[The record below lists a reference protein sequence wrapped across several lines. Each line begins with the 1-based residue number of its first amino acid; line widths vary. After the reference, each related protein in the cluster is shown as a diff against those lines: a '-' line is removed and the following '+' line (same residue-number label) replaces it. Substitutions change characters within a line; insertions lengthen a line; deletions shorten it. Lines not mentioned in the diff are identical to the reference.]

1 MTRCQPIYWI
11 DCSAF
16 PEKTAMGATPEIDRI
31 VHVGTTLTKLCPLC
45 SRQRI
50 GGDRFEEG
58 VNHLLTDHGCVILH
72 AGQETVTEANKP
84 RQATIVVVGLPRD
97 RGRVSS

>member
-1 MTRCQPIYWI
+1 
-11 DCSAF
+11 
-16 PEKTAMGATPEIDRI
+16 MGATPEIDRI

-84 RQATIVVVGLPRD
+84 WQATIVVIGLA
-97 RGRVSS
+97 RGRGTASR